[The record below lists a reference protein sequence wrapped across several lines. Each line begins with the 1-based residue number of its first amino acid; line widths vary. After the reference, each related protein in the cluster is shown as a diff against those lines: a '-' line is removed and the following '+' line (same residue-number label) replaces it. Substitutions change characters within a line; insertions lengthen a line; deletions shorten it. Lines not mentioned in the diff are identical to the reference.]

1 MNGKNYYEKLNNQA
15 LLNFNESIKNE
26 NLVGCVQD
34 LKTNI
39 HYWVEAIQ
47 NTPSASLL
55 NHAIEELDI
64 SCLQS
69 LQGLYRG
76 AYTSLRLALEM
87 LCGAVYY
94 SAYNIEFNEW
104 SHGSRDIVWSTL
116 TCEDNGILSKRFCN
130 AYFKKATESSAPFLI
145 KLKKLY
151 RLLSE
156 MVHGNNST
164 RQYNNPSLI
173 WDREEVTKY
182 QDCIETY
189 KEVANFLL
197 SIRFLKE
204 IDLTQH
210 QDLSDHIGDTLQS
223 VEPIRVE
230 LGGPANE

>member
-1 MNGKNYYEKLNNQA
+1 MNGKEYYEQLNIQA
-15 LLNFNESIKNE
+15 SLNFKETIENE

-87 LCGAVYY
+87 LCGAIYY

-116 TCEDNGILSKRFCN
+116 TSEDNGILSQRFCN
-130 AYFKKATESSAPFLI
+130 AYFKNATTSSAEFLQ

-164 RQYNNPSLI
+164 RQYNNPSLLL
-173 WDREEVTKY
+173 DSNEVRKY
-182 QDCIETY
+182 ESCIDTY

-197 SIRFLKE
+197 SVRFLKE
-204 IDLTQH
+204 IDLTKH
-210 QDLSDHIGDTLQS
+210 QDLSDYIEDTLQS
-223 VEPIRVE
+223 VEAIRVE
-230 LGGPANE
+230 LGGPADE